1 MLNTR
6 LREVW
11 ANGDVAYGSWCGFAN
26 IGIAESIAAVDFDYN
41 CIDTQH
47 GGIGYEGSLDLL
59 NIIDRGVGTP
69 TARVPWNEPGIIGKT
84 LDAGANAVIVPMVNT
99 VEQAQAAVSSA
110 YYAPKGT
117 RSWGPARRDMRSE
130 GYTPEAANAANLII
144 PMIETTEAIE
154 NLDEILAVD
163 GVDAIYVGPADLSIT
178 LGLPPGN
185 NDDSPVFTE
194 ALTTIADRCKAA
206 GVIAGIHASASLADL
221 RAEQGYRMIT
231 VATDSVLFRSA
242 LASALAESKQRT
254 SSTGDDAK
262 SMY

>member
-6 LREVW
+6 MREVW
-11 ANGDVAYGSWCGFAN
+11 ADGGVAYGSWCGFAN

-47 GGIGYEGSLDLL
+47 GGLGYEGSLDLL
-59 NIIDRGVGTP
+59 NVIDRGAGTP
-69 TARVPWNEPGIIGKT
+69 TVRVPWNEPGIIGKT

-99 VEQAQAAVSSA
+99 AEQARAAVSYA
-110 YYAPKGT
+110 YYAPVGA
-117 RSWGPARRDMRSE
+117 RSWGPARRGMRHDS
-130 GYTPEAANAANLII
+130 YTPEAANAANLII
-144 PMIETTEAIE
+144 PMIETTEAIA

-185 NDDSPVFTE
+185 NDDEPAFTE
-194 ALTTIADRCKAA
+194 ALTTIADRCNAA
-206 GVIAGIHASASLADL
+206 GVIAGIHASPALAAL

-231 VATDSVLFRSA
+231 VATDSVLIRSA
-242 LASALAESKQRT
+242 LAAALADSKGG
-254 SSTGDDAK
+254 SSTAGGANA
-262 SMY
+262 MY

>member
-6 LREVW
+6 MREVW
-11 ANGDVAYGSWCGFAN
+11 ANGEVAYGSWCGFAN
-26 IGIAESIAAVDFDYN
+26 IGVAESIAAVDFDFN

-47 GGIGYEGSLDLL
+47 GGVGYEGSLELL
-59 NIIDRGVGTP
+59 NVLDRGVGTP
-69 TARVPWNEPGIIGKT
+69 TVRVPWNEPGIVGKT
-84 LDAGANAVIVPMVNT
+84 FDAGANAVIVPMVNT
-99 VEQAQAAVSSA
+99 AEQAQAAVSYA
-110 YYAPKGT
+110 YYAPMGA
-117 RSWGPARRDMRSE
+117 RSWGPARRAMRDAA
-130 GYTPEAANAANLII
+130 YTPESANATNLII

-185 NDDSPVFTE
+185 NDDVPEFTE
-194 ALTTIADRCKAA
+194 ALTTITSRCHNA
-206 GVIAGIHASASLADL
+206 GVIAGIHANPALAEL
-221 RAEQGYRMIT
+221 RAEQGFRMIT

-242 LASALAESKQRT
+242 LASALTDSKGSRA
-254 SSTGDDAK
+254 SGADNN